1 MAGFPRLQGIS
12 AVLYDPVVAR
22 GAKLTME
29 TTQTQPENA
38 SRRLAKRESRNWG
51 GIILL
56 VLASILVLYGVYLFQ
71 LKPMLS
77 MRLPQHQPLPLDSPP
92 VLLTSFQVREGGI
105 DLTPQNIAVGHDSIY
120 VSFVGESLIQIY
132 SPTLR
137 QFGSLHLD
145 KPAVIIPT
153 AIAVTDSQ
161 LIVADTIKGLIAVFD
176 ASGEYVNSVAWY
188 PGRSVRVRPIQIA
201 TDGKLLTVIDSKAAQ
216 VAVISL
222 VNQQPFF
229 DFLELMDLIPGED
242 HSRLRE
248 PSAACITPEGSIWI
262 GDASGKAVIYSPTGD
277 FVNELEQ
284 PKLTRITTPICFAVA
299 DGSKSATPASK
310 DRWQPELIRV
320 HLLDK
325 TTGKVYV
332 YDLSGRLKL
341 VYPQDRDLRQPTS
354 IAINS
359 LRREIFVTESATR
372 SITVFGY

>member
-1 MAGFPRLQGIS
+1 M
-12 AVLYDPVVAR
+12 
-22 GAKLTME
+22 ME
-29 TTQTQPENA
+29 TTQTEPETA
-38 SRRLAKRESRNWG
+38 PLRLAKRELRNWG

-56 VLASILVLYGVYLFQ
+56 VLVSILVLYGVYLFQ

-77 MRLPQHQPLPLDSPP
+77 MRLPEHQPLPLDSPP
-92 VLLTSFQVREGGI
+92 TELTSFQIREGGK
-105 DLTPQNIAVGHDSIY
+105 DLTPQNVAIGHDSIY
-120 VSFVGESLIQIY
+120 VSFVGESLIQVY
-132 SPTLR
+132 SPVLK
-137 QFGSLHLD
+137 QLGLLCLD

-153 AIAVTDSQ
+153 AMAVTDSQ
-161 LIVADTIKGLIAVFD
+161 LIVSDTIKGLLAIFD
-176 ASGEYVNSVAWY
+176 SDGEYINSVAWY
-188 PGRSVRVRPIQIA
+188 PGRSVRILPTQIA
-201 TDGKLLTVIDSKAAQ
+201 TDGKLLTVVDPKAAQ

-222 VNQQPFF
+222 ISQQPFL

-242 HSRLRE
+242 HSRLRQ
-248 PSAACITPEGSIWI
+248 PIAACITPEGSIWI

-284 PKLTRITTPICFAVA
+284 PKLTKITTPICFAVA
-299 DGSKSATPASK
+299 DGSQSATPTSNNH
-310 DRWQPELIRV
+310 WQPNLIRV

-341 VYPQDRDLRQPTS
+341 VYPQDRDLQEPTS

-359 LRREIFVTESATR
+359 LRREIFITERAKR

>member
-1 MAGFPRLQGIS
+1 
-12 AVLYDPVVAR
+12 
-22 GAKLTME
+22 ME
-29 TTQTQPENA
+29 TTQTQPETA
-38 SRRLAKRESRNWG
+38 LSRLAKREARNWG
-51 GIILL
+51 GIVLL

-71 LKPMLS
+71 FKPMLS
-77 MRLPQHQPLPLDSPP
+77 MRLPQHEPLPPDSPP
-92 VLLTSFQVREGGI
+92 VQLTSFQVREGGK
-105 DLTPQNIAVGHDSIY
+105 DLAPQNVAIGHDSIY
-120 VSFVGESLIQIY
+120 VSFVGESLIQVY
-132 SPTLR
+132 SPTLK
-137 QFGSLHLD
+137 QLGSRHLD

-176 ASGEYVNSVAWY
+176 SDGEYVNSVAWY
-188 PGRSVRVRPIQIA
+188 PGRFVRIQPTQIA
-201 TDGKLLTVIDSKAAQ
+201 TDGKLLTVVDPKAAQ
-216 VAVISL
+216 VAIISL

-262 GDASGKAVIYSPTGD
+262 GDASGRAAIYSPTGD

-284 PKLTRITTPICFAVA
+284 PKLTRITTPICFAIA
-299 DGSKSATPASK
+299 DGSKFATPGSK
-310 DRWQPELIRV
+310 DSWQPELIRV

-341 VYPQDRDLRQPTS
+341 VYPRDRDLRQPTS
-354 IAINS
+354 IAISS

>member
-1 MAGFPRLQGIS
+1 M
-12 AVLYDPVVAR
+12 
-22 GAKLTME
+22 ME
-29 TTQTQPENA
+29 TTQVPPETT
-38 SRRLAKRESRNWG
+38 SPRLAKRESRNWG

-56 VLASILVLYGVYLFQ
+56 VLVSVLVLYGVYLFQ

-77 MRLPQHQPLPLDSPP
+77 MRLPQHEPLPIDSPP
-92 VLLTSFQVREGGI
+92 FQLTSFQVRKGGK
-105 DLTPQNIAVGHDSIY
+105 DLTPQNIAVGRDSIY
-120 VSFVGESLIQIY
+120 VSFVGESLIQVY
-132 SPTLR
+132 SPTLK
-137 QFGSLHLD
+137 QIGSMYLD
-145 KPAVIIPT
+145 RPAAIIPT

-161 LIVADTIKGLIAVFD
+161 LIVSDTIKGLVAVFD
-176 ASGEYVNSVAWY
+176 RDGDYLNSVAWY
-188 PGRSVRVRPIQIA
+188 PGRFVRIQPSQIA
-201 TDGKLLTVIDSKAAQ
+201 TDGKLLTVVDQKAAQ
-216 VAVISL
+216 VAIISL

-248 PSAACITPEGSIWI
+248 PSAACIAPEGSIWI
-262 GDASGKAVIYSPTGD
+262 SDASGKAAIYSPTGD

-284 PKLTRITTPICFAVA
+284 PNLTKITEPIGFAVA
-299 DGSKSATPASK
+299 DGSKPTTPASEGK
-310 DRWQPELIRV
+310 WQPDLIRV
-320 HLLDK
+320 HLVDK

-359 LRREIFVTESATR
+359 QRREIFITESATR

>member
-1 MAGFPRLQGIS
+1 M
-12 AVLYDPVVAR
+12 
-22 GAKLTME
+22 ME
-29 TTQTQPENA
+29 TTQTQPETA
-38 SRRLAKRESRNWG
+38 SPPLAKRESRNWS

-56 VLASILVLYGVYLFQ
+56 ALVSILVFYGVYLFQ
-71 LKPMLS
+71 FKPMLS
-77 MRLPQHQPLPLDSPP
+77 MRLPQHQPLPPDSPP
-92 VLLTSFQVREGGI
+92 VQLTSFQVREGGK
-105 DLTPQNIAVGHDSIY
+105 DLSPQNVAIGHDSIY
-120 VSFVGESLIQIY
+120 VSFIGESLIQVY
-132 SPTLR
+132 SPRLK
-137 QFGSLHLD
+137 QLGSLHLD

-176 ASGEYVNSVAWY
+176 TDREYINSVAWY
-188 PGRSVRVRPIQIA
+188 PGRSVRVHPTQIA
-201 TDGKLLTVIDSKAAQ
+201 TDGKLLTVVDAKAAQ
-216 VAVISL
+216 IAVISL
-222 VNQQPFF
+222 VSQQPFF

-242 HSRLRE
+242 HSFLRK
-248 PSAACITPEGSIWI
+248 PSAACIAPEGSIWI
-262 GDASGKAVIYSPTGD
+262 GDASGKAAIYSPTGD
-277 FVNELEQ
+277 FMNELEQ

-299 DGSKSATPASK
+299 NDSKSATPVAIDS
-310 DRWQPELIRV
+310 WQPDLIRV

>member
-1 MAGFPRLQGIS
+1 
-12 AVLYDPVVAR
+12 
-22 GAKLTME
+22 ME
-29 TTQTQPENA
+29 TTQVPPETT
-38 SRRLAKRESRNWG
+38 SPRLAKRESRNWG

-56 VLASILVLYGVYLFQ
+56 VLVSVLVLYGVYLFQ

-77 MRLPQHQPLPLDSPP
+77 MRLPQHQPLPPDSPP
-92 VLLTSFQVREGGI
+92 VLLTSFQVREGGK
-105 DLTPQNIAVGHDSIY
+105 DLSPQNIAVGRDSIY
-120 VSFVGESLIQIY
+120 VSFIGESLIQIY
-132 SPTLR
+132 SPTLK
-137 QFGSLHLD
+137 QIGSLHLD
-145 KPAVIIPT
+145 KPAAIIPT

-161 LIVADTIKGLIAVFD
+161 LIVADTIKGLVAVFD
-176 ASGEYVNSVAWY
+176 RDGDYLNSVAWY
-188 PGRSVRVRPIQIA
+188 PGRYVRIQPTQIA
-201 TDGKLLTVIDSKAAQ
+201 TDGKLLTVVDPKAAQ

-262 GDASGKAVIYSPTGD
+262 GDASGKAAIYSPTGD

-284 PKLTRITTPICFAVA
+284 PNLTKITAPIGFAVA
-299 DGSKSATPASK
+299 DGSKSVTSGSTAHWKP
-310 DRWQPELIRV
+310 DLIRV
-320 HLLDK
+320 HLVDK

-341 VYPQDRDLRQPTS
+341 VYPQDRDLSQPTS

-359 LRREIFVTESATR
+359 ERREIFITESATR